1 MKKIAVDI
9 DNTLWDFS
17 PVFWERLQRI
27 DPGIMPP
34 TDWTRWDFWE
44 NHVTKKQVYRAV
56 KEIHLEQERFQPF
69 DDAQPFLETLKKRG
83 FYIIIA
89 SHREAETHDATM
101 RLPRANGLMYDEIHL
116 SNDKSIMFRDLC
128 ADVDGSA
135 LVLDK
140 AKEGCI
146 VGVGIRRPWDAQG
159 RQQLFETLPEVLAY
173 LESLWGDNQ
182 TVR

>member
-34 TDWTRWDFWE
+34 ADWTRWDFWE

-69 DDAQPFLETLKKRG
+69 DDAEPFLETLKERG

-101 RLPRANGLMYDEIHL
+101 RWLRANGLMYDEIHL
-116 SNDKSIMFRDLC
+116 SNDKSILFRDLC
-128 ADVDGSA
+128 AVVDDSP

-140 AKEGCI
+140 AKEAGI
-146 VGVGIRRPWDAQG
+146 VGVGLRRPWNAQSG
-159 RQQLFETLPEVLAY
+159 HQLFETLPEVLAY